1 MSPYRSRLPERVR
14 MRAESMGDAGVLETL
29 LDRGANAIARLGTV
43 YFFRIHTCVLPNK
56 EMPI

>member
-1 MSPYRSRLPERVR
+1 